1 MNGSDI
7 PITTGLDAKL
17 HELEGAVRRQ
27 AERFAAVL
35 EMGAQLS
42 SARDVDAL
50 LSLSIERLTQML
62 GADAAT
68 LFMLDEG
75 RGELWSRV
83 LRGSALG
90 EIRLSRTTGVAGH
103 VVTTGRTLA
112 IADAYQDPRF
122 NSDVDRVSGFRTGSM
137 IAAPLRHVSGRLLG
151 VVEVLSHK
159 TNAFSPEDV
168 AVVESIS
175 TQIAGVLDN
184 VLLLE
189 QLKRQNE
196 QLTRAQGELSQ
207 ALAELDL
214 LYDLEKATSSAERQD
229 DLLDQILERSAR
241 ALRSSAA
248 SILLSD
254 DERGALYFRSARG
267 DRSER
272 LRSVALRPG
281 QGIAGHVAS
290 SGKPLRVAKADE
302 CALYDPSVAR
312 ELGVAIEAVLCVPIR
327 VGEQVVGALELL
339 NKPGGYDEAD
349 ERLAILLA
357 GQTGRAILLRR
368 NREEEERRGRLAAIG
383 QMLSGVMHD
392 LRTPMTIISGYA
404 QLMASEK
411 DPQQRSE
418 FARIIEKQF
427 DQINGM
433 TRETLAFARGERAL
447 LLRTVHLQKF
457 LAEVEEY
464 LRKDFERSRVT
475 LTVESGYLGSARF
488 DETKIK
494 RLVYNLA
501 RNAAQ
506 AMPNGGRFVLSTA
519 REGDQL
525 VLRFADDGPGIPPE
539 IAGKLFR
546 SFVPA
551 GKKDG
556 TGLGLAIVKK
566 IVDEHGG
573 VVTCESAPGKGTT
586 FVVRLPLEMGE
597 AQAA

>member
-1 MNGSDI
+1 MNIESPGVDE
-7 PITTGLDAKL
+7 KL
-17 HELEGAVRRQ
+17 QALEGAVRRQ
-27 AERFAAVL
+27 ADRFAAVL

-42 SARDVDAL
+42 SARDIDAL
-50 LSLSIERLTQML
+50 LQLSIERLTQML
-62 GADAAT
+62 AADAAT
-68 LFMLDEG
+68 LFMLDEA

-83 LRGSALG
+83 LRGSTLG
-90 EIRLSRTTGVAGH
+90 EIRISRTTGVAGH

-112 IADAYQDPRF
+112 LGDAYQDPRF
-122 NSDVDRVSGFRTGSM
+122 HSDVDRASGFRTSSV
-137 IAAPLRHVSGRLLG
+137 IAAPLRHVSGRVLG

-159 TNAFSPEDV
+159 VNAFTPEDV
-168 AVVESIS
+168 AVVEAIS

-214 LYDLEKATSSAERQD
+214 LYELEKATSSAERQD
-229 DLLDQILERSAR
+229 ELLDQILERSAR
-241 ALRSSAA
+241 ALRSNSA

-254 DERGALYFRSARG
+254 DERGSLYFRTARG

-272 LRSVALRPG
+272 LRSLSLRPG
-281 QGIAGHVAS
+281 QGIAGQVAVT
-290 SGKPLRVAKADE
+290 GKPMRVAKADE
-302 CALYDPSVAR
+302 CPFYDASVAQS
-312 ELGVAIEAVLCVPIR
+312 LGVTIEAVLCVPIL
-327 VGEQVVGALELL
+327 VGETVVGALELF

-404 QLMASEK
+404 QLMANEK
-411 DPQQRSE
+411 DANQRAD

-457 LAEVEEY
+457 LQEIEEY

-475 LTVESGYLGSARF
+475 LTVEAGYIGSARF

-494 RLVYNLA
+494 RVVYNLA

-506 AMPNGGRFVLSTA
+506 AMPNGGRFVLSTT
-519 REGDQL
+519 RLTDQL
-525 VLRFADDGPGIPPE
+525 VFRFADDGPGIPPE

-546 SFVPA
+546 SFVTA

-586 FVVRLPLEMGE
+586 FEVRLPLEVSEGQK
-597 AQAA
+597 ASAA